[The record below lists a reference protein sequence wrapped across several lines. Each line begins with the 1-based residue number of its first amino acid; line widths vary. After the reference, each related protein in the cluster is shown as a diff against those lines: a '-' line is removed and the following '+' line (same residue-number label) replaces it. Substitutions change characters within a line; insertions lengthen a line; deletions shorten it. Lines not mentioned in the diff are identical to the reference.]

1 MYCNNR
7 MQTLALLMPARVGL
21 EREIYFHGR
30 QAEVLDRLIRDH
42 VAQCTRRIEVS
53 TALLYPHC
61 LRIRDLYM
69 IDVTPVPDRLE
80 NGVVKPENHDVLYGL
95 LTQVVINAVDLVF
108 AQHTSNLAV

>member
-1 MYCNNR
+1 MIWN
-7 MQTLALLMPARVGL
+7 
-21 EREIYFHGR
+21 
-30 QAEVLDRLIRDH
+30 H
-42 VAQCTRRIEVS
+42 VAQCPRLIEIS
-53 TALLYPHC
+53 TTLLYTHR

>member
-1 MYCNNR
+1 
-7 MQTLALLMPARVGL
+7 G
-21 EREIYFHGR
+21 ER
-30 QAEVLDRLIRDH
+30 DRLYRGRKSGALHNMIEAQ

-69 IDVTPVPDRLE
+69 IDVTPVPNRLE

>member
-1 MYCNNR
+1 
-7 MQTLALLMPARVGL
+7 MQTLALFLTASMGS
-21 EREIYFHGR
+21 ERNRCFYGGK
-30 QAEVLDRLIRDH
+30 AEEQHHVLRAF
-42 VAQCTRRIEVS
+42 VAHCTRRIEVS
-53 TALLYPHC
+53 TALLYPPC

-108 AQHTSNLAV
+108 AQHTSNLPV